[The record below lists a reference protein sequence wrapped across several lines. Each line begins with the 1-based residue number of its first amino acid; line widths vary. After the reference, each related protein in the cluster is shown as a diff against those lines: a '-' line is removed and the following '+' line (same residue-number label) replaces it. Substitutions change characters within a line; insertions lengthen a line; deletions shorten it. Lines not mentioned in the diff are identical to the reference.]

1 MIPFGRQMMQKEA
14 RGIRVLLLCV
24 FTVMLGLGII
34 GPIIPIYAKSMGAT
48 YSQVGLLGFVWSLS
62 RLIFTPFVG
71 RLSDI
76 KGRKKI
82 IAVGLLAYAIVS
94 VLYAAAW
101 DYSSLL
107 SFRFFHG
114 LSSAMSIPIAMAYAA
129 EMAPGGREGRYMG
142 SMNLAM
148 FAGMGLGPLIG
159 GYLGDNFSLHAPFY
173 VMGALTALSLILL
186 MIFLPEAGKGV
197 RKHTRPS
204 FRMVFKSSLIRAAFI
219 YRAVMALGIG
229 GTMSFMALF
238 ISGPE
243 EDGGLALSISL
254 AGLIMSLSMV
264 PSALLQRPF
273 GVVADR
279 YDKFRLVILGGM
291 IGALGYSLL
300 PLSRS
305 LTSLI
310 GFLLLISLG
319 NAIGMP
325 ALTALITI
333 EGRGVGMGTTMGI
346 MEGAMSIG
354 MILGPL
360 IYGFVVDSLGLRAAF
375 PTTGIICICGTIT
388 FYLLHRTKP
397 PS

>member
-1 MIPFGRQMMQKEA
+1 MGRREA
-14 RGIRVLLLCV
+14 RGIQVLLLCV

-34 GPIIPIYAKSMGAT
+34 GPIIPIYAKCMGAT
-48 YSQVGLLGFVWSLS
+48 YFEVGLLGSIWSLS
-62 RLIFTPFVG
+62 RLIFTPIIG

-82 IAVGLLAYAIVS
+82 IAIGLLAYAMVS

-101 DYSSLL
+101 DYPSLL
-107 SFRFFHG
+107 SFRFLHG
-114 LSSAMSIPIAMAYAA
+114 LGSAMAIPIAMAYVA
-129 EMAPGGREGRYMG
+129 EVAPGGREGRYMG
-142 SMNLAM
+142 NMNLAM

-159 GYLGDNFSLHAPFY
+159 GYLGDNFSLSTPFY
-173 VMGALTALSLILL
+173 VMGALAALSLILL
-186 MIFLPEAGKGV
+186 MVFLPEEVGRRGEI
-197 RKHTRPS
+197 RPS
-204 FRMVFKSSLIRAAFI
+204 YRSVLGSSLIRAAFI

-243 EDGGLALSISL
+243 EDGGLALPISI
-254 AGLIMSLSMV
+254 AGLVMSLSQV
-264 PSALLQRPF
+264 SSALLQRPF
-273 GVVADR
+273 GLVADR
-279 YDKFRLVILGGM
+279 YDKFRLVILGGV

-310 GFLLLISLG
+310 GFLLLTSLG

-333 EGRGVGMGTTMGI
+333 EGRGVGMGTTMGVI
-346 MEGAMSIG
+346 EGAMSIG

-360 IYGFVVDSLGLRAAF
+360 IYGLVVDSMGLRTAF
-375 PTTGIICICGTIT
+375 LTTGIICICGTIT
-388 FYLLHRTKP
+388 FYLLHR
-397 PS
+397 S

>member
-1 MIPFGRQMMQKEA
+1 MMQKEA
-14 RGIRVLLLCV
+14 RGIQVLLLCV

-48 YSQVGLLGFVWSLS
+48 YSEIGLLGSIWSLS

-71 RLSDI
+71 RLSDV

-101 DYSSLL
+101 DYTSLL
-107 SFRFFHG
+107 LFRFLHG
-114 LSSAMSIPIAMAYAA
+114 LGSAMSIPIAMAYAA
-129 EMAPGGREGRYMG
+129 EVAPGGKEGRYMG
-142 SMNLAM
+142 NMNLAM

-159 GYLGDNFSLHAPFY
+159 GYLGDNLSLSAPFY
-173 VMGALTALSLILL
+173 VMGALAALSLILL
-186 MIFLPEAGKGV
+186 LILLPEGGERKSGKI
-197 RKHTRPS
+197 RPS
-204 FRMVFKSSLIRAAFI
+204 FKMALKSSLIRAAFI

-229 GTMSFMALF
+229 GTMGFMALF

-254 AGLIMSLSMV
+254 AGLIMSFSQV
-264 PSALLQRPF
+264 SSALLQRPF

-305 LTSLI
+305 LTSLV
-310 GFLLLISLG
+310 GFLLLTSLG

-333 EGRGVGMGTTMGI
+333 EGRDVGMGTTMGVI
-346 MEGAMSIG
+346 EGAMSMG

-375 PTTGIICICGTIT
+375 LTTGIICICGTIT
-388 FYLLHRTKP
+388 FYLLHRT
-397 PS
+397 